1 MGHMS
6 KSRYD
11 LNKVEQINR
20 NQAFFDSPKKFE
32 DISIE
37 LFVESDISNQ
47 YLAWLNNSHHMQY
60 SDQQLKV
67 HTIDTSV
74 DYLNSFKNTP
84 NLFLKVLNISR
95 EMVGTL
101 TVYVDVISNI
111 HNCGILID
119 SNLVGRGYGKR
130 AWTALT
136 HKVCP
141 SLGARKIVAGTLEN
155 NNAMIKLFEIS
166 DMSLQARL
174 RDEKQYGGKLYDVL
188 IYSRLCLQQ
197 QQI

>member
-1 MGHMS
+1 MGHLS
-6 KSRYD
+6 ESRHD
-11 LNKVEQINR
+11 FNEVEQINR
-20 NQAFFDSPKKFE
+20 NQSFFASPKKFE
-32 DISIE
+32 EISIE
-37 LFVESDISNQ
+37 FFVESDISNQ
-47 YLAWLNNSHHMQY
+47 YLAWLNDSHHMQY

-67 HTIDTSV
+67 HTLDTSV
-74 DYLNSFKNTP
+74 DYLNSFKNTA
-84 NLFLKVLNISR
+84 NLFLKVLNNSR
-95 EMVGTL
+95 VMVGTL
-101 TVYVDVISNI
+101 TVYIDVINDI

-136 HKVCP
+136 HQVCP
-141 SLGARKIVAGTLEN
+141 NLGARKIVAGTLEN

-174 RDEKQYGGKLYDVL
+174 RNEKQYGGKLYDVL

>member
-1 MGHMS
+1 MS
-6 KSRYD
+6 KSGHD
-11 LNKVEQINR
+11 FNEIEQINR
-20 NQAFFDSPKKFE
+20 NQSFFASPKKFE

-101 TVYVDVISNI
+101 TVYIDVISNI

-141 SLGARKIVAGTLEN
+141 SLGARKIVAGTLESN
-155 NNAMIKLFEIS
+155 YAMIKLFDAS
-166 DMSLQARL
+166 DMSLETRL
-174 RDEKQYGGKLYDVL
+174 RDEKHYGGETHNVL
-188 IYSRLCLQQ
+188 IYSRILPETRNQ
-197 QQI
+197 

>member
-67 HTIDTSV
+67 HTLDTSV
-74 DYLNSFKNTP
+74 DYLNSFKNTA
-84 NLFLKVLNISR
+84 NLFLKVLNNSR
-95 EMVGTL
+95 VMVGTL
-101 TVYVDVISNI
+101 TVYIDVFNDI

-141 SLGARKIVAGTLEN
+141 SLGARKIVAGTLESN
-155 NNAMIKLFEIS
+155 YAMIKLFDAS
-166 DMSLQARL
+166 DMSLETRL
-174 RDEKQYGGKLYDVL
+174 RNEKHYGGKTHNVL
-188 IYSRLCLQQ
+188 IYSRLCLPQQ
-197 QQI
+197 QK